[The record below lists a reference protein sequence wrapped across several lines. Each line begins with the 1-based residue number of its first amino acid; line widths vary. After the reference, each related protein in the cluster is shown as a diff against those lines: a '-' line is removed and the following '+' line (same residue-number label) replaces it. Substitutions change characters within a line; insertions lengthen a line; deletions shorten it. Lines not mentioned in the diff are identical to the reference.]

1 MPFFGQIFISMPGHA
16 VPVGV
21 GRGIV
26 AISAGQAAIRTVVEI
41 AETPRATKPRVAG
54 GIKGAPNSPLHRSID
69 YEFCEGPA
77 APLAPYIIKT
87 VFLPFDVEENA
98 NIMVYFICGR

>member
-26 AISAGQAAIRTVVEI
+26 AISAGQAAIRAVVEI
-41 AETPRATKPRVAG
+41 AEAPRGIDPGTAG
-54 GIKGAPNSPLHRSID
+54 GIKGAPNSPLHRSKN
-69 YEFCEGPA
+69 
-77 APLAPYIIKT
+77 LL
-87 VFLPFDVEENA
+87 V
-98 NIMVYFICGR
+98 